1 MLSENKT
8 KKSLKSEVDSPD
20 SPSFLGSAMNGNKN
34 KNQKNDKNQI
44 KNANPNPNREKR
56 EKRAIENIY
65 FVTKSCQHFF
75 SNYTKLSL
83 FNWETKNIRPLFFYG
98 SLYCCLLK
106 TNKQK
111 LYKTKCMTRKFK
123 PKMNMKEIKSLTKN
137 LELHIQR

>member
-44 KNANPNPNREKR
+44 KNTNPNPNREKR

-83 FNWETKNIRPLFFYG
+83 FNWETKNIRPLFF
-98 SLYCCLLK
+98 LWVIVLLL
-106 TNKQK
+106 TENKQAK
-111 LYKTKCMTRKFK
+111 
-123 PKMNMKEIKSLTKN
+123 I
-137 LELHIQR
+137 I